1 MSLIYQSYAYAD
13 KELSETLDCFYSKLE
28 KWNNDIGN
36 EKLLDE
42 CQKYAIVVARD
53 INRILIKYKNNR
65 SIHTR

>member
-1 MSLIYQSYAYAD
+1 MHMQIKNYLKHWIG
-13 KELSETLDCFYSKLE
+13 FYSKLE